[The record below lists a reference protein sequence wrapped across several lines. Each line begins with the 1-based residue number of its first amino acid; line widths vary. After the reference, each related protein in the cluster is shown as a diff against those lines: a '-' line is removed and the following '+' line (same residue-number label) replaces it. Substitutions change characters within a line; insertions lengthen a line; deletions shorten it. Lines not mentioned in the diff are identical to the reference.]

1 MTVVTQDIPVVVE
14 TDVDSDGPVSFET
27 YMKLYYSA
35 EDGYKYE
42 WNNGKLE
49 KTQAMKQTE
58 TAIVDLLMRL
68 FIGTKTFQNGGLWS
82 PEIDMWTSESQFRR
96 PDISIYLANQKEDLV
111 NGNNPIAPWVGEV
124 ISPTDNINR
133 VQRKMHEYFAAGVQV
148 VWHIFPD
155 FEEVYVYTAPNQ
167 VTICDGERIC
177 SGQPAL
183 EDFEISAADIFAYK
197 KLLKTQE

>member
-1 MTVVTQDIPVVVE
+1 
-14 TDVDSDGPVSFET
+14 
-27 YMKLYYSA
+27 
-35 EDGYKYE
+35 
-42 WNNGKLE
+42 WNNGKIE
-49 KTQAMKQTE
+49 KTSSMNQTQ
-58 TAIVDLLMRL
+58 ISIFKILSRL
-68 FIGTKTFQNGGLWS
+68 FNGTELYQQGGIFIS
-82 PEIDMWTSESQFRR
+82 ETDMRTGEHQLRR
-96 PDISIYLANQKEDLV
+96 PDLAIYSKEQEEKMINGENQV
-111 NGNNPIAPWVGEV
+111 APWVGEV

-133 VQRKMHEYFAAGVQV
+133 VQRKMHEYFVAGVKV

-177 SGQPAL
+177 NGQPAL